1 MSKWTMIYSEPDEH
15 RVFQAEDGRTAIAD
29 RSGSNPSNT
38 DDGPL
43 YVAPNTEAEAY
54 CSGKSIRVQ
63 VPVSGDRSG
72 GYVSVSLDCFE
83 FLRDRLGLVL
93 RLTGDIK
100 KLVALGAPQFAARG

>member
-43 YVAPNTEAEAY
+43 YVAPNTEAEASQ
-54 CSGKSIRVQ
+54 SGSRCLC
-63 VPVSGDRSG
+63 PVI
-72 GYVSVSLDCFE
+72 
-83 FLRDRLGLVL
+83 GLVAMC
-93 RLTGDIK
+93 RSPLTASSSSVTAWAWSCG
-100 KLVALGAPQFAARG
+100 